1 MTAILKTRALNSWG
15 LFAIV
20 VVPMSLAV
28 AWAMTRSDLASAEV
42 VSSLITF
49 SVRLAVPWLFVAFAA
64 SSLFVLFP
72 GEASRWLLR
81 NRRIFGLCFAAGMGW
96 QLLFIVWL
104 VGWHFAYYMVTAYY
118 FLSLVEQVPG
128 YVFLIAMTI
137 TSFRPGRQLLSARQW
152 KLLHKTGIY
161 FIWFVVWT
169 TYWFELFY
177 YDDIQIIDYVYYW
190 AGFLRLGIAGWRP
203 GPRSACPG
211 RQPRSRVIHFD
222 ALVIGAGH
230 NGLTCA
236 AYLAKA
242 GLKVKILERRTVV
255 GGAAVTEEF
264 CPGFKNSVYSYAISL
279 LNPKIIR
286 DLELEKHGLT
296 IIEKPAGTLSLLG
309 DDHLQLTRDGQQV
322 KREVARFSHRDAS
335 RVHAFDEEIA
345 RVALAVRG
353 IAMSAP
359 PDIGGGW
366 RELLSLM
373 SAGNTLRK
381 LDSAD
386 QAVLAQLM
394 TKSLGDYLDSWF
406 EGDALKG
413 VWGFEGVIGNFADPY
428 QPGTAYVLL
437 HHAFGEVNGKTGVW
451 GIARG
456 GMGAISQAMLSFAN
470 TKGVEVETGAG
481 VAEVLVD
488 RGKAAGVVT
497 DDGRKIRARVV
508 AANVHPQTLL
518 LRLLDPSL
526 LDDASRRRIESY
538 RSESGSFRMNLALS
552 ELPRFSSV
560 KADDDFHFKG
570 TVEVSPSLEYL
581 SSAYMDAKA
590 RGWSQRPIIALQ
602 IPSTQDDTL
611 CPSGSHV
618 ASLFCQHF
626 RRHLPDGRSWDEVKD
641 EVRPRSGH
649 LGHARR
655 RPPRRAGAAGARQP
669 RHPAKGR
676 RRRPPGQRPVGGH
689 RRTPAARDAHRHGP
703 RLRREA
709 SARPASMCAPRR
721 PTCLRRA
728 TAPATVHCG
737 CSPSAPMPPSRR
749 HRHQGGAADL
759 RKTLG

>member
-1 MTAILKTRALNSWG
+1 MT
-15 LFAIV
+15 
-20 VVPMSLAV
+20 
-28 AWAMTRSDLASAEV
+28 D
-42 VSSLITF
+42 
-49 SVRLAVPWLFVAFAA
+49 
-64 SSLFVLFP
+64 
-72 GEASRWLLR
+72 
-81 NRRIFGLCFAAGMGW
+81 
-96 QLLFIVWL
+96 
-104 VGWHFAYYMVTAYY
+104 
-118 FLSLVEQVPG
+118 
-128 YVFLIAMTI
+128 
-137 TSFRPGRQLLSARQW
+137 
-152 KLLHKTGIY
+152 
-161 FIWFVVWT
+161 
-169 TYWFELFY
+169 
-177 YDDIQIIDYVYYW
+177 
-190 AGFLRLGIAGWRP
+190 
-203 GPRSACPG
+203 
-211 RQPRSRVIHFD
+211 FD

-242 GLKVKILERRTVV
+242 GLKVKVLERRPVV

-264 CPGFKNSVYSYAISL
+264 CPGFRNSVYSYAISL
-279 LNPKIIR
+279 LNPMIIR

-309 DDHLQLTRDGQQV
+309 GDHLQLTRDGQQV

-373 SAGNTLRK
+373 RAGNSLRK
-381 LDSAD
+381 LNSAD

-394 TKSLGDYLDSWF
+394 TASLGDYLDSWF

-488 RGKAAGVVT
+488 RGKAVGVVT

-526 LDDASRRRIESY
+526 LDDASRRRIENY

-560 KADDDFHFKG
+560 KADEDFHFKG

-590 RGWSQRPIIALQ
+590 QGWSQRPIIALQ

-641 EVRPRSGH
+641 EVADLIIDTLDEYAPNLKRSILGRQIKSPLDIERDLGMVGGDIFHGALHLDQLYSLRPIPRYSGYRMPVERLYLCGSGAH
-649 LGHARR
+649 PGGGVSGLPGHHAAMRILADRR
-655 RPPRRAGAAGARQP
+655 RWR
-669 RHPAKGR
+669 
-676 RRRPPGQRPVGGH
+676 
-689 RRTPAARDAHRHGP
+689 
-703 RLRREA
+703 
-709 SARPASMCAPRR
+709 
-721 PTCLRRA
+721 
-728 TAPATVHCG
+728 
-737 CSPSAPMPPSRR
+737 
-749 HRHQGGAADL
+749 
-759 RKTLG
+759 